1 MFDDPNKQLKWMEA
15 ELLAAEMPEEP
26 EYEDVSG
33 EEDDDLMQRVDAL
46 INETPPQRYNPATD
60 FSRMVYADEEPV
72 ENRSKKTRAGKAAAA
87 AAEIPQKN
95 TKIKGLVFLALL
107 ETAGILAIIGWWI
120 QWLT

>member
-15 ELLAAEMPEEP
+15 ELLAAEAPEEP
-26 EYEDVSG
+26 AETG
-33 EEDDDLMQRVDAL
+33 DDEDLMQRVDAL
-46 INETPPQRYNPATD
+46 INETPPQRYNPAMD

-72 ENRSKKTRAGKAAAA
+72 TNREKKTRAGKAAAA
-87 AAEIPQKN
+87 AAEIPRKN